1 MLIRPDGL
9 FLNGDHMAYASGM
22 EQFARV
28 QKLVSLREER
38 AAEQTGA
45 ESWSGWWDALNAER
59 ARREADGVRGDFEL
73 TYELHAAA
81 LGNAGFRSVGV
92 LWQRLD
98 DRVLLAVR

>member
-1 MLIRPDGL
+1 
-9 FLNGDHMAYASGM
+9 MAYTPGM
-22 EQFARV
+22 EPFTRV
-28 QKLVSLREER
+28 RELVSRREER
-38 AAEQTGA
+38 VAEQDGA
-45 ESWSGWWDALNAER
+45 ESWRGWWDAIKGEPALSELVAER
-59 ARREADGVRGDFEL
+59 ERRLPESTHGDFEL